1 MRCKLLVIL
10 FSAATVSCSPN
21 SGKSTTLQE
30 KVTIQ
35 EQVDE
40 HSDSNPLF
48 ELHNRLKQFEKEKR
62 LNDYDYATVSE
73 RIVEMGRV
81 DDDARELLGLAQE
94 YKAKKKI
101 DDKVMKDIIVTVR
114 ELDIGNANEL
124 QIFIDKYGWIDSK
137 RFGKK
142 ASYYSWLII
151 QHMVH
156 DGGEFQRRMLEVMQP
171 LALEKKVR
179 PQDYAMLNDRVKV
192 LFDKSMQDYGTQG
205 QCKQG
210 IWEPAPIKNRDKL
223 HKRRV
228 DMQLPLFSEQQKQM
242 DAICS
247 RRD

>member
-1 MRCKLLVIL
+1 MRHKLLVIL

-30 KVTIQ
+30 QVTIQ

-40 HSDSNPLF
+40 RSDSKLLF
-48 ELHNRLKQFEKEKR
+48 ELQNRLIHFEKRKR
-62 LNDYDYATVSE
+62 LDNYDHATVSE
-73 RIVEMGRV
+73 RIIEMGRA
-81 DDDARELLGLAQE
+81 DDDARELLGLAKE

-101 DDKVMKDIIVTVR
+101 DDKLMKDIIITVR
-114 ELDIGNANEL
+114 NLDIGNASEL
-124 QIFIDKYGWIDSK
+124 QIYIDKYGWIDSK
-137 RFGKK
+137 RFGRK

-156 DGGEFQRRMLEVMQP
+156 DGGEFQRKMLKVMQP

-205 QCKQG
+205 QCKRG

-223 HKRRV
+223 HERRV
-228 DMQLPLFSEQQKQM
+228 EMQLPLFSEQQKQM